1 MNIRR
6 AVSGDIDEIM
16 SLYSMAREFMKATG
30 NPDQWKDNYPSREL
44 IMSDVKSG
52 SLYVGTENGEILAS
66 FFFVIGLDPTY
77 GNIYGGR
84 WLDDNDEY
92 GTIHRVAVKVHGKG
106 VADEIYRF
114 CSGLNRSIR
123 IDTHKD
129 NKPMQRSLE
138 KNGFKKC
145 GIIYL
150 ENGDERI
157 AYQRIQE
164 DAKIY

>member
-6 AVSGDIDEIM
+6 AECSDIDEIM
-16 SLYSMAREFMKATG
+16 SLYSMAREFMKASG

-44 IMSDVKSG
+44 IESDVKTG
-52 SLYVGTENGEILAS
+52 SLYIGTRNGEILAV
-66 FFFVIGLDPTY
+66 FFFVTGLDRTY
-77 GNIYGGR
+77 KKIYDGQ
-84 WLDDNDEY
+84 WMDDNDEY
-92 GTIHRVAVKVHGKG
+92 GTIHRVAVKVHGEG
-106 VADEIYRF
+106 IADEIYRF
-114 CSGLNRSIR
+114 CSELSRSIR

-129 NKPMQRSLE
+129 NKPMQRSLK

-145 GIIYL
+145 GIIHL